1 MSTGSAASKQGLPGG
16 SPQDMHAGGSPQKR
30 MRRGSPEDLGQKNL
44 PLAMALHATSADPK
58 PAAKKDASPA
68 SNAATLTLDF
78 WVDQDDDWDNT
89 LKHNPPRDVTLAY
102 TDFLLSQPDDG
113 QFHCQWVTY
122 CGKWELWQCKLHK
135 YQK

>member
-1 MSTGSAASKQGLPGG
+1 MSTVSAASKQHLPGG
-16 SPQDMHAGGSPQKR
+16 SPQKR
-30 MRRGSPEDLGQKNL
+30 RKIL
-44 PLAMALHATSADPK
+44 PPVMALPAVSADPR

-68 SNAATLTLDF
+68 SSAATLTLDF
-78 WVDQDDDWDNT
+78 WVDQMDVDDDWDNI

-113 QFHCQWVTY
+113 QCHCQWVTY
-122 CGKWELWQCKLHK
+122 FGKWELWQCKLHK